1 MSLIDELLDESKPAA
16 ESEEWEYK
24 ASTGRTFKFRT
35 LPSAADYE
43 RISDRKGKLEK
54 RTTKNTPAIWH
65 PFLPI
70 SPNIAMKVALLE
82 TTLVE
87 PKLSTV
93 DLLKL
98 ANLRG
103 GYFLELA
110 AEATTKISVK
120 QTETDDEEMDE
131 LGEDSGQTASDA
143 PSSPLPETATD
154 GTSTS

>member
-16 ESEEWEYK
+16 ESEEWEYT
-24 ASTGRTFKFRT
+24 ASTKRVFKFRT

-43 RISDRKGKLEK
+43 KISDRKTKLEK
-54 RTTKNTPAIWH
+54 RTTKNTPPLWH

-82 TTLVE
+82 ATLVE

-98 ANLRG
+98 ANCRG

-110 AEATTKISVK
+110 SEAATKISIR
-120 QTETDDEEMDE
+120 QAENDDEEMEE
-131 LGEDSGQTASDA
+131 LGEG
-143 PSSPLPETATD
+143 
-154 GTSTS
+154 